1 MDAEDEG
8 ATFLKQS
15 GMRHKKFNK
24 TEKKNTNNGLEVIH
38 LDHIAK
44 DKNKKGHKVFEEGH
58 FIKRRKSTEA
68 FEKKKKK
75 TKKVLEG
82 SADNDRRIG
91 EEVGGCC
98 VSQVKMKKRKRN
110 VKHNVDEIKNTFD
123 LNSENNAHSL
133 ETKMMQ
139 SDIGKKEKL
148 ADECSEDSIG
158 MAMKKNKKKK
168 KKENK
173 RKRNDVCADL
183 DDIQT
188 KSLGTSENESI
199 IKEKMGECDP
209 QDANPRKNKR
219 VRFVDELEVC
229 PVVSVPEK
237 VKGKN
242 KEVDELVQGKRFSK
256 VEDEIIKEAVSK
268 YIEKHELG
276 DDGLNMVLNCKSLPN
291 LKGCWK
297 QIGSALPHRPY
308 RAVYNRAQKM
318 FRKSEIPWTEEEYE
332 FVKKY
337 HEKHGNRWA
346 DMAEELG
353 KYRTHIFNAWLRR
366 IRLPN
371 LKKGRWSQEEYQTLF
386 DLVNIDLQLKVSEE
400 KKSRHGMLRDNICWI
415 AISDKL
421 ASRNNTR
428 CCDKWYRHLTSPL
441 VAEGKWADSDDYRLV
456 GALYE
461 LDGSCIENV
470 DWDNILEHRS
480 GEVTLKR
487 WKQMVRHISNHENK
501 PFAEQV
507 EILAKR
513 YCPYLLEARVAWDS
527 KPYVQ

>member
-1 MDAEDEG
+1 MDVEDGG

-15 GMRHKKFNK
+15 RKRHKKFK
-24 TEKKNTNNGLEVIH
+24 QTEEKNTNNGLEVIH
-38 LDHIAK
+38 LDHIAMDEK
-44 DKNKKGHKVFEEGH
+44 VQEHKVFEEGG
-58 FIKRRKSTEA
+58 FIERRKSTEA
-68 FEKKKKK
+68 FENKKKKKK

-82 SADNDRRIG
+82 SVDNERRMG
-91 EEVGGCC
+91 EEGGGCC
-98 VSQVKMKKRKRN
+98 ASQVEMKKRKRN
-110 VKHNVDEIKNTFD
+110 VKHNVDGIKNTFGLD
-123 LNSENNAHSL
+123 SEDNNTHSVA
-133 ETKMMQ
+133 TKMMQ
-139 SDIGKKEKL
+139 NKISKKVKL
-148 ADECSEDSIG
+148 TDECTEDSKD
-158 MAMKKNKKKK
+158 MATKKKK
-168 KKENK
+168 KKNRENK
-173 RKRNDVCADL
+173 RKSNAFSANV
-183 DDIQT
+183 
-188 KSLGTSENESI
+188 
-199 IKEKMGECDP
+199 KEKLGGCDP

-219 VRFVDELEVC
+219 VQLADELEGC
-229 PVVSVPEK
+229 PVVNGPEK
-237 VKGKN
+237 NKEKN
-242 KEVDELVQGKRFSK
+242 KEVDKLVEGKRFSK
-256 VEDEIIKEAVSK
+256 EEDEIIKEAVSK
-268 YIEKHELG
+268 YIEEHELG
-276 DDGLNMVLNCKSLPN
+276 DEGLNMVLNCKSLPN
-291 LKGCWK
+291 LRGCWK
-297 QIGSALPHRPY
+297 QIGAALPQRPY

-346 DMAEELG
+346 EMAEELG
-353 KYRTHIFNAWLRR
+353 KYRTHVFNAWLRR
-366 IRLPN
+366 IKLPN

-421 ASRNNTR
+421 ASRNNTK
-428 CCDKWYRHLTSPL
+428 CCNKWYRHLTSPL
-441 VAEGKWADSDDYRLV
+441 VAEGKWTDSDDYRLV

-487 WKQMVRHISNHENK
+487 WKQMVRHIGNHETK

-513 YCPYLLEARVAWDS
+513 YCPYMLEAREAWDS